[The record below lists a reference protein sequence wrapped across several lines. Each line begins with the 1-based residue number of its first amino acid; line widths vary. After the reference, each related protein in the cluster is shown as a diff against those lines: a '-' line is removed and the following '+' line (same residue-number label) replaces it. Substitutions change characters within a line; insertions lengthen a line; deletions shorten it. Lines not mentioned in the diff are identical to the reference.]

1 MAKDKTES
9 KPASSLGASVV
20 TLIVTAFST
29 GFTAAQRSGIAMLD
43 FCKIAG
49 KHLDASPSDADVSV
63 IADAISGKLGWEKG
77 SRLKQNKSD
86 ARALLRQHAHLS
98 EVYTALINS
107 KHASCSYHDLVSV
120 ARAMKDGK
128 GVTSAVKGF
137 NTKAKAKPTDTG
149 ARLASAVQAHY
160 QTVSESKSGNKT
172 AKLAA
177 LRAIAEAFGFEA
189 VK

>member
-1 MAKDKTES
+1 MAKEQIK
-9 KPASSLGASVV
+9 SSLVAGVV
-20 TLIVTAFST
+20 TTIVTAFAK

-43 FCKIAG
+43 FCKVAG
-49 KHLDASPSDADVSV
+49 KHLDAEPSEADVSV
-63 IADAISGKLGWEKG
+63 IADAISGELSWEKG

-98 EVYTALINS
+98 EVYTALTNS
-107 KHASCSYHDLVSV
+107 KHGACSYHDLVSV

-137 NTKAKAKPTDTG
+137 NTKAKSKPTDTLK
-149 ARLASAVQAHY
+149 RLETALQAHY
-160 QTVSESKSGNKT
+160 QTVSESKSGSKT

-177 LRAIAEAFGFEA
+177 LSKLAEVFGFET